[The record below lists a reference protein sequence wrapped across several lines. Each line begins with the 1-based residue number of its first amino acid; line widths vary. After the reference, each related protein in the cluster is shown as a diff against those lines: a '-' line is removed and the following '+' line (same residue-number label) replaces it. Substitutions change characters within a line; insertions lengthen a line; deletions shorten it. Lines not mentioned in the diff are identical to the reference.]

1 MENRRTRRF
10 GDHKTNT
17 VLALNGVVSKGG
29 VGRSEETILLI
40 KNKKSGNDTRPNYSK
55 GLGLTHL
62 LLLLSGAV
70 TFTYCAS
77 RLINVLN
84 KLH

>member
-1 MENRRTRRF
+1 MSATCEVMENRRTRRF

-40 KNKKSGNDTRPNYSK
+40 KKKNQGMIQDQIIAK
-55 GLGLTHL
+55 DW
-62 LLLLSGAV
+62 
-70 TFTYCAS
+70 
-77 RLINVLN
+77 VLPIFCCYYQV
-84 KLH
+84 L